1 MARARNLKPSFF
13 TNDILAEIDPLGRI
27 LFQGLW
33 CLADRAGR
41 LEDRPKKIKA
51 EVLPYDDCDADAY
64 LSELHEKGFILRYA
78 ANGKRFIQVLAFTKH
93 QNPHIKE
100 AASTIPA
107 PCENSTSTVQE
118 HEQEVSDDGQASEIP
133 ERAGLIPLSLN
144 PITDS
149 PLPITD
155 SPSSD
160 SDSPSVRR
168 LRVAKNPATAP
179 ETGEL
184 WNSYSTAYQGRYG
197 APPVRNAKVNA
208 QLANLIKRLGSDE
221 APGVAAWYVS
231 SNNRYYV
238 QKRHAVDCLLADA
251 EGLRTEW
258 ATRRRVTE
266 TGAREADRLQANGD
280 MWGRLIEEAREQE
293 KSNVP
298 S

>member
-1 MARARNLKPSFF
+1 MARARNIKPGFYK
-13 TNDILAEIDPLGRI
+13 NEDLADCSVWARLIFP
-27 LFQGLW
+27 GLW
-33 CLADRAGR
+33 MLADREGR
-41 LEDRPKKIKA
+41 LEDRPKRIKG
-51 EVLPYDDCDADAY
+51 ELLPYDSVEVEPLLC
-64 LSELHEKGFILRYA
+64 ELAQYNFIVRY
-78 ANGKRFIQVLAFTKH
+78 V
-93 QNPHIKE
+93 
-100 AASTIPA
+100 
-107 PCENSTSTVQE
+107 V
-118 HEQEVSDDGQASEIP
+118 DGQRYIQITKFLEHQAPHVREQASSIP
-133 ERAGLIPLSLN
+133 GMPVQVESTAKVVPCTDLGSDLSSPGSPDSLN
-144 PITDS
+144 PSSLNPLSPI
-149 PLPITD
+149 PLPD
-155 SPSSD
+155 SGIED

-266 TGAREADRLQANGD
+266 TGAREADRLQTSGD
-280 MWGRLIEEAREQE
+280 MWGRIMEQAQAEQE
-293 KSNVP
+293 NGGH
-298 S
+298 